1 MQREFEFA
9 GVRLFVD
16 ETPYYGNPTQKA
28 LVLHPV
34 GGFSARDP
42 FGVLT
47 VNIPGVTLDE
57 GEYLIKTW
65 SENEHIAAAALASG
79 LFEDTGRRVV
89 CGETEAE
96 VWRWAR

>member
-1 MQREFEFA
+1 MKEFEFK

-16 ETPYYGNPTQKA
+16 ETPYHGTPKQRA

-34 GGFSARDP
+34 GGFNARKP
-42 FGVLT
+42 FAVLT
-47 VNIPGVTLDE
+47 TCIPGVELEE
-57 GEYLIKTW
+57 GEFLIKTW
-65 SENEHIAAAALASG
+65 SENEPIAAAALASG

-96 VWRWAR
+96 VWRWAK